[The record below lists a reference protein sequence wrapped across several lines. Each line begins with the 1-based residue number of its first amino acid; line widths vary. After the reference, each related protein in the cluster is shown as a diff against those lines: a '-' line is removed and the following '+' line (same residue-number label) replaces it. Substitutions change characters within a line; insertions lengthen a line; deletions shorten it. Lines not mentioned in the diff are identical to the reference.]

1 MFGKG
6 RRLFSIASAALV
18 VAGCLLVAAQLQPSS
33 ADLALTAL
41 HAAMRAYEVDLGF
54 SPAPIMS
61 LFESFGIGTGVLLI
75 WVGLMNLAV
84 AHHVPVGD
92 RLIRT
97 ICTLDIVGGW
107 LLVWVGLMN
116 LAVAHH
122 VPVGDR
128 LIRTICTL
136 DIVGSWVLV
145 GVCVTFDLPTAALSL
160 AVIATL
166 FTVARFRVRLAHP
179 HL

>member
-107 LLVWVGLMN
+107 LLV
-116 LAVAHH
+116 
-122 VPVGDR
+122 
-128 LIRTICTL
+128 
-136 DIVGSWVLV
+136 
-145 GVCVTFDLPTAALSL
+145 GVCVHFDLPTAAIGL

>member
-61 LFESFGIGTGVLLI
+61 LFESFGIGT
-75 WVGLMNLAV
+75 AV
-84 AHHVPVGD
+84 
-92 RLIRT
+92 
-97 ICTLDIVGGW
+97 

>member
-18 VAGCLLVAAQLQPSS
+18 VAGCLLAAVQLQPAP

-41 HAAMRAYEVDLGF
+41 HAAMRAYEIDLGF

-61 LFESFGIGTGVLLI
+61 LFESFGIGTGVLLV

-107 LLVWVGLMN
+107 LLVWVC
-116 LAVAHH
+116 VH
-122 VPVGDR
+122 V
-128 LIRTICTL
+128 
-136 DIVGSWVLV
+136 
-145 GVCVTFDLPTAALSL
+145 DLPTAAIGL

>member
-18 VAGCLLVAAQLQPSS
+18 VAGCLLAAVQLQPAP

-41 HAAMRAYEVDLGF
+41 HAAMRAYEIDLGF

-61 LFESFGIGTGVLLI
+61 LFESFGIGTGV
-75 WVGLMNLAV
+75 
-84 AHHVPVGD
+84 
-92 RLIRT
+92 
-97 ICTLDIVGGW
+97 

-145 GVCVTFDLPTAALSL
+145 GVCVTFDLPTAAISL
-160 AVIATL
+160 AVVATL

>member
-18 VAGCLLVAAQLQPSS
+18 VAGCLLAAVQLQPAP
-33 ADLALTAL
+33 ADLSFTALT
-41 HAAMRAYEVDLGF
+41 AAMRAYEIDLGF

-61 LFESFGIGTGVLLI
+61 LFESFGIGTGV
-75 WVGLMNLAV
+75 
-84 AHHVPVGD
+84 
-92 RLIRT
+92 
-97 ICTLDIVGGW
+97 

-145 GVCVTFDLPTAALSL
+145 GVCVTFDLPAAAISL
-160 AVIATL
+160 AVVATL

>member
-18 VAGCLLVAAQLQPSS
+18 VAGCLLVVVQLQPAP
-33 ADLALTAL
+33 ADLAISAL
-41 HAAMRAYEVDLGF
+41 HAAMRAYEIDLGF
-54 SPAPIMS
+54 SPAPVMS
-61 LFESFGIGTGVLLI
+61 LFESFGLGTGVLLA

-107 LLVWVGLMN
+107 LLVWV
-116 LAVAHH
+116 
-122 VPVGDR
+122 
-128 LIRTICTL
+128 
-136 DIVGSWVLV
+136 
-145 GVCVTFDLPTAALSL
+145 CVTFDLPTAAIFL
-160 AVIATL
+160 AVVATL

>member
-18 VAGCLLVAAQLQPSS
+18 VAGCLLAAVQLQPAPS
-33 ADLALTAL
+33 DLALTAL

-61 LFESFGIGTGVLLI
+61 LFESFGIGTGVLLV

-107 LLVWVGLMN
+107 LLVWV
-116 LAVAHH
+116 
-122 VPVGDR
+122 
-128 LIRTICTL
+128 
-136 DIVGSWVLV
+136 
-145 GVCVTFDLPTAALSL
+145 CVHFDLPTAAIGL

>member
-18 VAGCLLVAAQLQPSS
+18 VAGCLLAAVQLQPAP
-33 ADLALTAL
+33 ADLSFTALT
-41 HAAMRAYEVDLGF
+41 AAMRAYEIDLGF

-61 LFESFGIGTGVLLI
+61 LFESFGMGTGVLLV
-75 WVGLMNLAV
+75 WAGLMNLAV

-107 LLVWVGLMN
+107 LLVWV
-116 LAVAHH
+116 
-122 VPVGDR
+122 
-128 LIRTICTL
+128 
-136 DIVGSWVLV
+136 
-145 GVCVTFDLPTAALSL
+145 CVYFDLPTAAIFL
-160 AVIATL
+160 AVVATL

>member
-18 VAGCLLVAAQLQPSS
+18 VAGCLLAAVQLQPAP

-41 HAAMRAYEVDLGF
+41 HAAMRAYEIDLGF

-61 LFESFGIGTGVLLI
+61 LFESFGIGTGVLLV

-107 LLVWVGLMN
+107 LLVWV
-116 LAVAHH
+116 
-122 VPVGDR
+122 
-128 LIRTICTL
+128 
-136 DIVGSWVLV
+136 
-145 GVCVTFDLPTAALSL
+145 CVHFDLPTAAIGL

>member
-1 MFGKG
+1 MCI
-6 RRLFSIASAALV
+6 RDRLAAV
-18 VAGCLLVAAQLQPSS
+18 QLQPAP

-41 HAAMRAYEVDLGF
+41 HAAMRAYEIDLGF

-61 LFESFGIGTGVLLI
+61 LFESFGIGTGV
-75 WVGLMNLAV
+75 
-84 AHHVPVGD
+84 
-92 RLIRT
+92 
-97 ICTLDIVGGW
+97 